1 MDLKKGD
8 VIDNN
13 ELVKYFECSPQGGMR
28 YSKKTNSLVLV
39 SNHIKSVYE
48 DKWIDNVIHYTGMG
62 QTGNQSLDFRFNKHL
77 AESNHNGISLFL
89 FEVFKTS
96 YYTFQGAAE
105 LISKPY
111 QDLQLDANNKERSV
125 WVFPL
130 RLMNGD
136 EPITNLKD
144 ITEIQELKKK
154 QARKTSISKL
164 KLIAEA
170 KGSIPSRRVV
180 KSEQTVR
187 NPYVREYALKRAKG
201 FCQLCENQ
209 APFKNSDGSP
219 FLEVHHIHY
228 LRDGGSDSID
238 NVAALCPNCH
248 RKMHIIESKS
258 DIEVLLEKAK
268 ELL

>member
-8 VIDNN
+8 IIDNQN
-13 ELVKYFECSPQGGMR
+13 LVEHFECSPQGGMR
-28 YSKKTNSLVLV
+28 YSKRTNSLVLV
-39 SNHIKSVYE
+39 SNHVKSVYE

-62 QTGNQSLDFRFNKHL
+62 QTGDQSLDFRFNKHL
-77 AESNHNGISLFL
+77 SESNKNGISLFL
-89 FEVFKTS
+89 LEVFKTS
-96 YYTFQGAAE
+96 QYTFQGAVE
-105 LISKPY
+105 LIAQPY
-111 QDLQLDANNKERSV
+111 QEQQLDANNKERSV
-125 WVFPL
+125 WMFPL
-130 RLMNGD
+130 RLKDGG
-136 EPITNLKD
+136 EPIVNLNS
-144 ITEIQELKKK
+144 ISEIQKLKEKK
-154 QARKTSISKL
+154 ARKTPLSKL

-170 KGSIPSRRVV
+170 KGSIPSRRIV

-187 NPYVREYALKRAKG
+187 NPYVREYALKRANG

-228 LRDGGSDSID
+228 LRDGGNDSIE

-248 RKMHIIESKS
+248 RKMHIVESDS
-258 DIEVLLEKAK
+258 DIKLLLDKAK